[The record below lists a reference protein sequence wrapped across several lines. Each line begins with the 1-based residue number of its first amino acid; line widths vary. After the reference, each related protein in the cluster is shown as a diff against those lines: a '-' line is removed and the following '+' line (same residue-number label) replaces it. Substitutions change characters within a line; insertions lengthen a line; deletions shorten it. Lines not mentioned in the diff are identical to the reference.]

1 MKNDILRY
9 VAVTLTMILPTIL
22 SAQVNPQKGYIIT
35 HENDTIH
42 GTIDYLT
49 DAQNVKACLF
59 QKDGESG
66 YKPLMPKDIQGYRLA
81 DDGIYYVSRT
91 FTGSD
96 KPELVF
102 AEFLLQGGM
111 SLYRYY
117 YEDTNYFG
125 FVDSEGKEVI
135 MPDDKLNSDLRT
147 YNHKLQERRQKVQE
161 VNALMHHDNTI
172 ANRLWKMDMS
182 SENLTRMVKRYD
194 EQYCTEEGD
203 CVLFRYNKDKAR
215 AVKHKFYVGAGIS
228 YSSFESPTHEIGRV
242 YSTRYNEYSYS
253 GIAPTFFV
261 GTDLVFPRF
270 SRNLNAQ
277 LELGYTPHR
286 YESTK
291 ESLDGKKPKLT
302 INELSGRIGLKYAL
316 SSESHIKPFINGG
329 ILFSWNMG
337 IKEENVYYRY
347 KIDSY
352 DSALPVSEGVCEL
365 DYGKGA
371 RGGIYLGA
379 GIDISH
385 IRICAFWKKSLGG
398 NNGVK
403 DKGSATL
410 TAAYIF

>member
-1 MKNDILRY
+1 MRKDALRY
-9 VAVTLTMILPTIL
+9 VAVMLTMILPTML
-22 SAQVNPQKGYIIT
+22 SAQVNPQRGYIIT

-59 QKDGESG
+59 QEDGKHEYQS
-66 YKPLMPKDIQGYRLA
+66 LTPKDIKGYRLA

-91 FTGSD
+91 FTGGD

-117 YEDTNYFG
+117 YEDDNYFG

-135 MPDDKLNSDLRT
+135 MHDDKLNSDLRT
-147 YNHKLQERRQKVQE
+147 YNHKLLERRQKVQE
-161 VNALMHHDNTI
+161 VNALMHQDNTI
-172 ANRLWKMDMS
+172 ANRLWKMDLT
-182 SENLTRMVKRYD
+182 SEDLTRMVKHYD

-203 CVLFRYNKDKAR
+203 CVLFRYNKDKAK

-242 YSTRYNEYSYS
+242 YSVRYNEYSYS
-253 GIAPTFFV
+253 GIAPTFFA
-261 GTDLVFPRF
+261 GADLIFPRF

-277 LELGYTPHR
+277 IELSYTPHR
-286 YESTK
+286 YESPE
-291 ESLDGKKPKLT
+291 ESLEGKKPKLT
-302 INELSGRIGLKYAL
+302 INELSGRIGLKYVF
-316 SSESHIKPFINGG
+316 SSENHIKPFINSG

-337 IKEENVYYRY
+337 IKEENVYCRY
-347 KIDSY
+347 KIDPY
-352 DSALPVSEGVCEL
+352 DDNLPVSESICVL

-379 GIDISH
+379 GIDINS
-385 IRICAFWKKSLGG
+385 IRICASWKKALGG
-398 NNGVK
+398 SDGVK

-410 TAAYIF
+410 TAAYLF